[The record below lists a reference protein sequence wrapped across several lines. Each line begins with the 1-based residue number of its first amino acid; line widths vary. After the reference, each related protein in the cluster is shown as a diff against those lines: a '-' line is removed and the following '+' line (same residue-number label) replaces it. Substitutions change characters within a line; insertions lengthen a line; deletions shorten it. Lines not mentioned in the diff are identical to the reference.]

1 METDRNPDEKKLVFR
16 GESSSVTLY
25 KQKRKRNSTALQLLG
40 ENSDVGTENDVSES
54 RGQNVAQQLS
64 SKRKPFSIGFTDDTG
79 KKRKIFSRHVENYL
93 YLLIM
98 MMDDSTTFQEEQ
110 IQNRIMGR
118 LENEISLTC
127 LPRG

>member
-64 SKRKPFSIGFTDDTG
+64 SKHKPFSIGFTDDTG

-110 IQNRIMGR
+110 IQNKIMGR
-118 LENEISLTC
+118 LENEFSLTC